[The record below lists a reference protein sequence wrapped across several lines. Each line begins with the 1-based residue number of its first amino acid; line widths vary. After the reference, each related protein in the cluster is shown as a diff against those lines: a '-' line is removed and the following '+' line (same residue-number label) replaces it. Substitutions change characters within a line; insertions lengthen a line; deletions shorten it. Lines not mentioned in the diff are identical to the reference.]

1 MPLQAKDAEGK
12 LEAQAKKTQDAG
24 VKADAAREA
33 LKAST
38 AAAAAVEAQLA
49 ALQARPYRPCSIALL
64 YVLPKLTPT
73 GGSYTKVP
81 IHTSKVNV

>member
-1 MPLQAKDAEGK
+1 MTFAAKRPWVSLPLQAKDAEGK

-38 AAAAAVEAQLA
+38 TAAAAVEAQLA

-64 YVLPKLTPT
+64 YVCWCYR
-73 GGSYTKVP
+73 S
-81 IHTSKVNV
+81 